1 MSSRTKNPIDKRG
14 SMYTLEAS
22 IAIMMMIAALAFF
35 LRNPP
40 EPQDL
45 SHVNYKLE
53 IYNALKISDEIG
65 DMRKNAVNADA
76 ASIKTEIDGFIP
88 AALTFDVTIYNSS
101 TNITALPTFDDE
113 SDTILTVSYLIS
125 GWAGN
130 YAPREVR
137 VFAWGFD

>member
-1 MSSRTKNPIDKRG
+1 MSIRTKNPIDNKG
-14 SMYTLEAS
+14 SMYTLEAA
-22 IAIMMMIAALAFF
+22 IAIMMMVAALAFF
-35 LRNPP
+35 LRTPP

-53 IYNALKISDEIG
+53 IYNALKIADEVG
-65 DMRKNAVNADA
+65 DMRKNAVKKDA
-76 ASIKTEIDGFIP
+76 AGIQTELDGFISS
-88 AALTFDVTIYNSS
+88 ALTFDVTIYNST

-113 SDTILTVSYLIS
+113 SDSILTVSYLIA

-130 YAPREVR
+130 YTPREVR